1 MSAPSE
7 TFISIDVETAGPY
20 PGRYSMLSIGACLV
34 DNPQNGFYIELKPVN
49 KEAVGSALYVID
61 LSFEKLSREGVDPI
75 IAMPAFA
82 DWIHQVSPGG
92 TRALMV
98 GFNAPFDWGFINH
111 YFLEYLGE
119 NPFGHSAVDI
129 KAFYMGLIG
138 CAWEETSMLYLS
150 PRFLKGQKLPH
161 DSLAD
166 ARLQAALFRKLLAQA
181 RGETAV
187 KK

>member
-20 PGRYSMLSIGACLV
+20 PGRYSLLSIGACPV
-34 DNPQNGFYIELKPVN
+34 DDPQNGFYIELKPVN
-49 KEAVGSALYVID
+49 KEALESALHFND
-61 LSFEKLSREGVDPI
+61 LSLKKLTKEGVEPV

-82 DWIHQVSPGG
+82 DWIHQASPGG

-119 NPFGHSAVDI
+119 NPFGRSAVDI

-138 CAWEETSMLYLS
+138 VPIEARFAASLS
-150 PRFLKGQKLPH
+150 
-161 DSLAD
+161 
-166 ARLQAALFRKLLAQA
+166 
-181 RGETAV
+181 T
-187 KK
+187 